1 MRNKQD
7 HAAVIDRAGAPVLE
21 APLTINWAINN
32 SCNFACRHCYSRV
45 DTHDEL
51 ARDTLFACLEKV
63 ARAGVFSVNFGG
75 GEPLLRRDLLEI
87 ARFASGCGLRL
98 SMNSNGWF
106 IDREMA
112 VALREAGFTK
122 VGISVDSHR
131 AEVHDRFRG
140 VAGSHARAVAAL
152 GHLSAAGIATSVSTV
167 ICRINHDTIDDLV
180 AFARTHGAGQLNFHN
195 FKCSGLG
202 LAHKDE
208 LDLSPAEWRDFYR
221 QALIAKERE
230 RQLDISLDDPIIAL
244 LGARDAGSLVKGSV
258 CGKLSL
264 NIKANGDMTPCG
276 FIPVVIGNI
285 VRDDLR
291 QVWRDAPILEQMR
304 NKQPTGK
311 CSGCSK
317 YEDCLGGCSARALAL
332 TGDLNSPDPHCWA

>member
-1 MRNKQD
+1 MRSDANSG
-7 HAAVIDRAGAPVLE
+7 AVAGGTKALTLE

-51 ARDTLFACLEKV
+51 DRETLFASLEKV
-63 ARAGVFSVNFGG
+63 AKAGVFSINFGG

-87 ARFASGCGLRL
+87 ARFAAGLGLRL

-106 IDREMA
+106 IDRETA
-112 VALREAGFTK
+112 TALREAGFTK
-122 VGISVDSHR
+122 VGISIDSHR

-140 VAGSHARAVAAL
+140 VPGSHQRAVAAL
-152 GHLSAAGIATSVSTV
+152 GHLAAAGIATSVSTV
-167 ICRINHDTIDDLV
+167 ICRINHTTVEELV
-180 AFARTHGAGQLNFHN
+180 TLALDHGAGQLNFHN

-208 LDLSPAEWRDFYR
+208 LDLSPAEWREFYR
-221 QALIAKERE
+221 QALVVKERE
-230 RQLDISLDDPIIAL
+230 RQLDVSLDDPIIAL

-276 FIPVVIGNI
+276 FVPVVIGNI
-285 VRDDLR
+285 TRDDLR
-291 QVWRDAPILEQMR
+291 QVWRDAPILEKMR

-311 CSGCSK
+311 CAGCSK